1 MPIRYLAL
9 LILFAFA
16 FAAQAGWD
24 PAEKRELRQEA
35 ARTLAAFKRKDP
47 SLSRFFK
54 SAAGWAVFPTVGKAG
69 FWLGGAYGKGV
80 VYKRGGSIAGY
91 TTLKQVTVGFQF
103 GGQAYSEIIFFKD
116 RAALRRFQQEKL
128 EFDAQ
133 ASAVAAD
140 KGASLDADYH
150 GGVAVFTMTKGG
162 LMAEASVGGQ
172 HFTFDPS

>member
-1 MPIRYLAL
+1 MLPRLFALLLLCTLAL
-9 LILFAFA
+9 S
-16 FAAQAGWD
+16 AQAGWD
-24 PAEKRELRQEA
+24 PAEKHEMRQEA

-80 VYKRGGSIAGY
+80 VYKRGGVAGY

-116 RAALRRFQQEKL
+116 RAALRRFRQEKL

-140 KGASLDADYH
+140 KGASLDVDYH
-150 GGVAVFTMTKGG
+150 HGVAVFTMTKGG